1 MPIKVIT
8 PTSIKFSNSY
18 ASADL
23 ILWPDGKA
31 TIGNLY
37 SRRRGQGHARD
48 IMEHIMIFCDDND
61 IQLGLRPESYGPGA
75 SDKKTASLREFY
87 KKFGFKHVGKGWLVR
102 KPKKTG

>member
-1 MPIKVIT
+1 
-8 PTSIKFSNSY
+8 
-18 ASADL
+18 
-23 ILWPDGKA
+23 
-31 TIGNLY
+31 
-37 SRRRGQGHARD
+37 
-48 IMEHIMIFCDDND
+48 MIFCDDND